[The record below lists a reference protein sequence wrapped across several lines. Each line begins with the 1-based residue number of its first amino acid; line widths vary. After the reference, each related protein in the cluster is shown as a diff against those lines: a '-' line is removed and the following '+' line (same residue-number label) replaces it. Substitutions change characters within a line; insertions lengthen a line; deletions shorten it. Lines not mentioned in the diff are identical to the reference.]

1 MRNLLFILVIGFAAY
16 GGYSVWNNHREAATP
31 PRVAETKMEEP
42 APVLKQ
48 EPTPTP
54 APLPEP
60 PKVVEPEPP
69 IPVAPVKRL
78 APEGVFYVVQAF
90 SVSTEDGVRGI
101 RAGIPVKLIKD
112 VGATL
117 RVTDGQQEFDARR
130 EFLTNDLD
138 IAGQALGQQI
148 VQQAANA
155 EWHEKQEAKAATND
169 QKKAAE
175 ALMSQGIAQ
184 QHLAIQGL
192 RNRDT
197 ALALEYARIKQTIT
211 DIEREPTNAVTGR
224 AVSNS
229 NRIQIKSSSNRVRD
243 ELPGLRS
250 SLSAILSERSKIA
263 SQLRTLQR

>member
-16 GGYSVWNNHREAATP
+16 GGYSVWNNHREAAAP

-54 APLPEP
+54 VPLPEP

-69 IPVAPVKRL
+69 IPVTPVKRL

-101 RAGIPVKLIKD
+101 RAGTPVKLIKD

-138 IAGQALGQQI
+138 IAGQAQGRQI
-148 VQQAANA
+148 GQQAANA
-155 EWHEKQEAKAATND
+155 EWQEKQKQLAAGLD
-169 QKKAAE
+169 QQKAAE
-175 ALMSQGIAQ
+175 AKNSQDSYQKNMA
-184 QHLAIQGL
+184 LNNL
-192 RNRDT
+192 R
-197 ALALEYARIKQTIT
+197 ARHATLNQEAVRIEQTINE
-211 DIEREPTNAVTGR
+211 IERDAKRGR
-224 AVSNS
+224 AW
-229 NRIQIKSSSNRVRD
+229 RGFQKIQRRNDQRVCHRTKKRTSCTQR
-243 ELPGLRS
+243 P
-250 SLSAILSERSKIA
+250 SAGSSERT
-263 SQLRTLQR
+263 RGTEQRD